1 MVTLRPS
8 LSYVPCIRHRG
19 IGITA
24 MYRYLQNNKQKNRK
38 ICWLIIPAY
47 KSGIYSNKKTLPVV
61 DFCGSWTTALLLA
74 KPRCRGDAVSAV
86 TKTMA
91 ATEMRRRVSVIRRR
105 QPCHA
110 TPPRNGLRRQ
120 RRRRPHCS
128 ICIKIFQTAV
138 LSRYI
143 VIPGHFASHISYIFL
158 VFILF
163 ILYIL
168 WLYTL

>member
-1 MVTLRPS
+1 MVNLRPS
-8 LSYVPCIRHRG
+8 LSYVTCIRHRG

-24 MYRYLQNNKQKNRK
+24 MYWYLQNNKKKHRK
-38 ICWLIIPAY
+38 ICWWIIPAY

-61 DFCGSWTTALLLA
+61 DFGGSWTTVLLLA
-74 KPRCRGDAVSAV
+74 RPCCHGDAGSAA
-86 TKTMA
+86 TKMTA

-128 ICIKIFQTAV
+128 TSIKIFQTAV

-143 VIPGHFASHISYIFL
+143 VIPGCILAISHQHWHVIGIKQRCS
-158 VFILF
+158 
-163 ILYIL
+163 
-168 WLYTL
+168 